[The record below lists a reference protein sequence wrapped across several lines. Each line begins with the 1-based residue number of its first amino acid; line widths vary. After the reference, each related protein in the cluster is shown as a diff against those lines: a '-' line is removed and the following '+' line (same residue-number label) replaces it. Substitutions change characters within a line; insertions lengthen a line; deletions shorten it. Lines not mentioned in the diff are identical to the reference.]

1 MNQVAADATPALE
14 LRRIRKSFP
23 GVVALNEANLTV
35 QQGEVHA
42 LLGGN
47 GAGKSTMVG
56 IVAGVLRPDDGEVRL
71 YGVPVAFDNP
81 RSALRQGVSVI
92 YQELTQV
99 PELSVAENIL
109 LGRLTRSSA
118 GMIDW
123 KNVRRIAAQAL
134 AELGLDL
141 DTSVR
146 LSSLPTG
153 LRQQVEIARA
163 ITSQPK
169 ILILDEPTSALT
181 KNEVENLFALLR
193 RLKAQGRTIVYI
205 SHHLDEIFAL
215 TDRLTVLRDGRDV
228 LTTAS
233 SAITSRDLA
242 GAMVGQSL
250 ELARRRKR
258 PTVGALRLAAQ
269 GLRTNRLSDVSL
281 SVSAGEI
288 VGLAGVLG
296 AGRTELLRALAGA
309 DSLQAGAI
317 TVDGRQLKI
326 RSPADA
332 IKAGVV
338 LVPEDR
344 KTEGL
349 ILDMS
354 VAANITLPFL
364 ERFSRWGFLARR
376 ARAALV
382 SIMINRL
389 GIRTPSQQQPTRKLS
404 GGNQQKTILAR
415 WVSAEARIL
424 LLDQP
429 LRGLDV
435 LAKEEVYQKIEE
447 LAASG
452 VSIVFAATELGE
464 LLNCCHRVLILRDG
478 AIIETIEDLDAI
490 DEAELAHRS
499 MKGGRARSAVE
510 EPARL

>member
-1 MNQVAADATPALE
+1 MNQVASGAAPALE
-14 LRRIRKSFP
+14 MRGIRKSFP
-23 GVVALNEANLTV
+23 GVLALNGANLTV

-56 IVAGVLRPDDGEVRL
+56 IVAGVLRPDDGEMRL
-71 YGVPVAFDNP
+71 HGLPVAFNSP
-81 RSALRQGVSVI
+81 GSALRQGVSVI
-92 YQELTQV
+92 YQELVQV
-99 PELSVAENIL
+99 PDLSVAENIL
-109 LGRLTRSSA
+109 LGRLPRSKA
-118 GMIDW
+118 GLVDW
-123 KNVRRIAAQAL
+123 KRAHRIAAEAL

-141 DTSVR
+141 DTWVR

-153 LRQQVEIARA
+153 LRQQVEIVRA
-163 ITSQPK
+163 INAQPK

-181 KNEVENLFALLR
+181 GKEVDNLFALLR
-193 RLKAQGRTIVYI
+193 RLKAQGRTLIYI

-228 LTTAS
+228 LTTIS
-233 SAITSRDLA
+233 SAIASRDLA
-242 GAMVGQSL
+242 TAMVGQSL
-250 ELARRRKR
+250 DLTRRRKR
-258 PTVGALRLAAQ
+258 PPVGAPRLVAK
-269 GLRTNRLSDVSL
+269 GLRTDRLSDVSL
-281 SVSAGEI
+281 TLSAGEI

-296 AGRTELLRALAGA
+296 AGRTELLRALAGV
-309 DSLQAGAI
+309 DPLQAGTIA
-317 TVDGRQLKI
+317 VDGRQLKI
-326 RSPADA
+326 HSPADA
-332 IKAGVV
+332 INAGVV

-364 ERFSRWGFLARR
+364 GRFSRWGFLAVK

-382 SIMINRL
+382 NTMIDRL
-389 GIRTPSQQQPTRKLS
+389 GIRTPSQQQSTRKLS

-415 WVSAEARIL
+415 WVSAEALIL

-435 LAKEEVYQKIEE
+435 LAKNEVYQKIDE
-447 LAASG
+447 LAETG
-452 VSIVFAATELGE
+452 VAIVFAATELGE

-478 AIIETIEDLDAI
+478 ALVETIEDLNAI
-490 DEAELAHRS
+490 NEAELAHRT
-499 MKGGRARSAVE
+499 MRGEHAGGTVAEGPR
-510 EPARL
+510 P